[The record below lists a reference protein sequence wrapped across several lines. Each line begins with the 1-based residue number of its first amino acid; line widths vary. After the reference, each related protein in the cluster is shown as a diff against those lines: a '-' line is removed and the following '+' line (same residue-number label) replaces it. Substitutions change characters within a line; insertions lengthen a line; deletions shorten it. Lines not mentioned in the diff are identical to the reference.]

1 MGMAGGAGLPPFGG
15 GDLELAAEEA
25 LMSVGEQT
33 RGRRGDAVSL
43 RTLSTAEGFAGEI
56 EDAGPPGDRAKGT
69 AGKGGS
75 RG

>member
-1 MGMAGGAGLPPFGG
+1 
-15 GDLELAAEEA
+15 